1 MSDKGKA
8 KRRESREGRLRAAL
22 RENLRRRKAQA
33 RGRGAAGGAAESDTA
48 GPGKNGENLGPKRE
62 S

>member
-22 RENLRRRKAQA
+22 RENLKRRKAQA
-33 RGRGAAGGAAESDTA
+33 RGRGAAESDA
-48 GPGKNGENLGPKRE
+48 DRPGKSGEPIGPKRE

>member
-33 RGRGAAGGAAESDTA
+33 RGRGVAESDTDR
-48 GPGKNGENLGPKRE
+48 PGKSGETIGPKRE

>member
-22 RENLRRRKAQA
+22 RENLKRRKAQA
-33 RGRGAAGGAAESDTA
+33 RGRGAAADTDTA
-48 GPGKNGENLGPKRE
+48 EPSKIGETIDPQRK